1 MITLGVIHLGRIPR
15 NPEDGNYQI
24 DGDSVFRIFNTT
36 TGKYHSVWI
45 TSEGNGDNPTLN
57 ISEEPNV

>member
-15 NPEDGNYQI
+15 NPVDGNYQI
-24 DGDSVFRIFNTT
+24 DENSVFRIYNTT

-45 TSEGNGDNPTLN
+45 TSAANGDNPTIN
-57 ISEEPNV
+57 ISAEPNE